1 METSKADIVK
11 KMHTQHAELIKRAI
25 NGAERVRNYSLAAAY
40 RDCRMFDY
48 GHTQTTDE
56 LVELLKQPQAIEV
69 CLRFDF
75 PDLQVFRELDV
86 TDAPQRYGI
95 YIDRG
100 AVEINNP
107 QGVIFLIG
115 ETTAAITC
123 NELHIYH
130 IICMHGAKAIVN
142 ASGWAM
148 VRVQEQHRQHK
159 AIINVTDNAI
169 SL

>member
-1 METSKADIVK
+1 MKTSKADIVRQ
-11 KMHTQHAELIKRAI
+11 MHTQHAELIKRAI
-25 NGAERVRNYSLAAAY
+25 NGAEQARNYQLAAAY
-40 RDCRMFDY
+40 RDCRMLDY

-56 LVELLKQPQAIEV
+56 LAGLLKQPQAIEV
-69 CLRFDF
+69 CLRFGF
-75 PDLQVFRELDV
+75 PGLQIFRELNV
-86 TDAPQRYGI
+86 KDAPQRYGI

-115 ETTAAITC
+115 NTTATITC
-123 NELHIYH
+123 NELRIYH

-148 VRVQEQHRQHK
+148 VRVQEQHRQHE
-159 AIINVTDNAI
+159 AIISVTDNAI
-169 SL
+169 KL